1 MDDFRKKNTDEVT
14 VLNFFDEMEVA
25 PVALQLEIND
35 TTQITEQIFKEIGAP
50 RNYGKTAEEIVKEM
64 LDAEAKRV
72 LCYFDGQEEQ
82 ELFYAKERER
92 IDAEEAERRA
102 KKAADLVS
110 LD

>member
-72 LCYFDGQEEQ
+72 LCYFDG
-82 ELFYAKERER
+82 
-92 IDAEEAERRA
+92 
-102 KKAADLVS
+102 
-110 LD
+110 